1 VFLVCSY
8 PSQHGNGGQAVG
20 LGSRAR
26 SDFKGLQVMRD
37 DIAKYLRR
45 DQPKHA
51 IAFER
56 PARIIVRFE
65 DEQDARRFYFTFDG
79 RFIRL

>member
-1 VFLVCSY
+1 MEMKRKRWVW
-8 PSQHGNGGQAVG
+8 AVE
-20 LGSRAR
+20 LTN
-26 SDFKGLQVMRD
+26 DFKGLQVMRD
-37 DIAKYLRR
+37 DVAKYPRR
-45 DQPKHA
+45 DRPKHA

-79 RFIRL
+79 QFIRL